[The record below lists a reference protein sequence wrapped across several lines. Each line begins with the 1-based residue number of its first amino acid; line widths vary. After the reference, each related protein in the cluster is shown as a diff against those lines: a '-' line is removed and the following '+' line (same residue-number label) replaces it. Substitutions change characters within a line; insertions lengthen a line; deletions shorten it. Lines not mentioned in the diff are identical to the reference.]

1 MKNEKP
7 SLSMPYNFML
17 ILFYKGRKNFAF
29 HNKKS
34 FLYKKNS
41 RTANCD
47 SAIFLGEC
55 ADIIHCLPTVYS
67 PAKVFPKLSLLISC
81 ITGAVLASEVV
92 VSILPIK
99 NLSPSTL

>member
-34 FLYKKNS
+34 FFCIKK
-41 RTANCD
+41 TAKPQT
-47 SAIFLGEC
+47 AIRLFLWVSVLFYILTIC
-55 ADIIHCLPTVYS
+55 TKTV
-67 PAKVFPKLSLLISC
+67 AIQQFPIWYLL
-81 ITGAVLASEVV
+81 VL
-92 VSILPIK
+92 L
-99 NLSPSTL
+99 LL